1 MQIIVFQL
9 VLFALLAVAAAAPK
23 PDVLPVRILKAG
35 NEFNEDFSYTFK

>member
-1 MQIIVFQL
+1 L

-23 PDVLPVRILKAG
+23 RQARDVLPVRILKAG